1 MRYTVHGVSAL
12 ALVATLAVTGCNR
25 TDDDVDTTGAVDPN
39 PTMPE
44 DTAQA
49 PATVPQTDTTADMEG
64 MGEQAGAALD
74 DAAVTAKVKA
84 ALLATDGISGTD
96 ISVETQ
102 QGRVILTGR
111 VPDQMQAQRAGEV
124 AQSVEGVMS
133 VENRIE
139 VAAG

>member
-1 MRYTVHGVSAL
+1 MKYTVHGVSAL
-12 ALVATLAVTGCNR
+12 ALVAALAVTGCNR
-25 TDDDVDTTGAVDPN
+25 TDDDVDTTAVDPN
-39 PTMPE
+39 PTIPE

-49 PATVPQTDTTADMEG
+49 PATVPQTDTTPDSAG

-102 QGRVILTGR
+102 QGRVILSGR
-111 VPDQMQAQRAGEV
+111 VPDQMQAQRAEEV
-124 AQSVEGVMS
+124 AESIEGVMS